1 MSQMNILKK
10 AIYVAS
16 SPKGERRDEL
26 EHRPVFTF
34 KLDRTTA
41 TSRDADQ
48 DAKYYLNGKYSNN
61 FLKVGSREKLTLN
74 STKQMSKKSLDR
86 SSLVDNSNSQK
97 KSILTA
103 KIKILPQK
111 NVQSNKQI
119 QLREF
124 GSSNSPSKD
133 TKVSLNFGSS
143 KHRVSQDSQ
152 FFPNDKQDKRQPLQ
166 NSNQMQ
172 PMILNT
178 NNFSKLRI
186 VSRDKT
192 VNESKN
198 FKISIGNQKDPII
211 IKRQGEKS
219 PPKNPQ
225 KVELY
230 LKMDKLVSAKSRSID
245 GKKKEAPK
253 PNSMDKEKRPHFL
266 SEDKDQTKYMMQ
278 ERPIKYLG
286 ESNTVSLIQD
296 RIQNSKNYYFQLL
309 KKKLAENEEVN
320 TVIKFIKNAFAEWQN
335 DSLAE
340 FFAFKT
346 QIGFYKIRQKV
357 GKGCFGKVYL
367 ATQILT
373 GMQVALKVIP
383 KTNIKNKDSR
393 KKIEKEVAIL
403 KKINNHHAIIK
414 LFEVFE
420 DANFV
425 YMVFEYLE
433 NGDLVQY
440 FKKQPLLEEPELRVF
455 FLKILKGIDYLHKNG
470 IVHRDIKLDNILLD
484 KHFQPKVCD
493 FGISSIIEPNKRI
506 FDTGGTP
513 AYLAPEVIKAEG
525 EVGPK
530 SDVWSLGVL
539 LYLLNF
545 GIVPF
550 KANDMQ
556 VLYNKII
563 IGSFKIPD
571 QNFTSLE
578 LIDLIKKILVI
589 EVEKRIS
596 IEEILRHPWLRNVKD
611 GYPLGV
617 DDSHMRNENIKEG
630 IVLYLQY
637 LGFPEGYVHQSIQK
651 GLFNHI
657 KACFD
662 ALGDKFKS

>member
-1 MSQMNILKK
+1 MNILKK
-10 AIYVAS
+10 AIYIAP
-16 SPKGERRDEL
+16 SPKGDRREEA

-48 DAKYYLNGKYSNN
+48 EARYYLNGKYSNN

-86 SSLVDNSNSQK
+86 SSLIDNSNSQK

-111 NVQSNKQI
+111 NAQSNKHIQI
-119 QLREF
+119 REF

-133 TKVSLNFGSS
+133 SKVSLNFGSS
-143 KHRVSQDSQ
+143 KHKVSQDSQ
-152 FFPNDKQDKRQPLQ
+152 FFPSDKPDRRPVGP
-166 NSNQMQ
+166 SGSQMQ

-178 NNFSKLRI
+178 TNFSKMRI

-192 VNESKN
+192 INESKN
-198 FKISIGNQKDPII
+198 FKISIGNQKEPII

-253 PNSMDKEKRPHFL
+253 PNSMEKEKRPHYL

-278 ERPIKYLG
+278 ERPLKFLG
-286 ESNTVSLIQD
+286 ESSQVTPAQE
-296 RIQNSKNYYFQLL
+296 RIVNSKNYYFQLL
-309 KKKLAENEEVN
+309 KKKLSENEEVN
-320 TVIKFIKNAFAEWQN
+320 TVVKFIKNAFGEWQQ
-335 DSLAE
+335 DGHAE
-340 FFAFKT
+340 FFGFKT

-403 KKINNHHAIIK
+403 KKINNNHSIIK

-440 FKKQPLLEEPELRVF
+440 FKKQPLLEEPELKTF

-493 FGISSIIEPNKRI
+493 FGISSIIEPGKRI
-506 FDTGGTP
+506 YDTGGTP

-578 LIDLIKKILVI
+578 LIDLIKRILV
-589 EVEKRIS
+589 VDVDKRIA
-596 IEEILRHPWLRNVKD
+596 IDDILRHPWLRNVKD
-611 GYPLGV
+611 GHPSSV
-617 DDSHMRNENIKEG
+617 EESQMRNESIREG
-630 IVLYLQY
+630 VVHYLQY
-637 LGFPEGYVHQSIQK
+637 VGFPEGYIQQSLQK